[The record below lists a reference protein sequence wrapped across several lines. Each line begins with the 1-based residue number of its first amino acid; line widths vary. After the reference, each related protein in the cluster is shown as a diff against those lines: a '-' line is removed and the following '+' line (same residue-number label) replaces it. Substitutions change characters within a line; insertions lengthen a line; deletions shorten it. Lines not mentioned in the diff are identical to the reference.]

1 MLTSRPRADQRHAW
15 AIWIVA
21 RDMATGAPHHVG
33 YWTGDDAAPILI
45 DGQSRA
51 YYGAGA
57 ALEISP
63 ITYQL
68 GAVVQTQSVSLGP
81 LAPEVR
87 QVLRGYD
94 TRQAPVEI
102 HLITLDDLDR
112 PSASDMAFQ
121 GVIDSFEIVDGP
133 IDDFG
138 NSTVVCQVEMVSDA
152 RMLTRTLTLKQS
164 DASQRL
170 RNPNDAFRQYADV
183 AGEVRV
189 TWMGE
194 TDNPHRAREKNN
206 LKR

>member
-1 MLTSRPRADQRHAW
+1 MLTAKPRADQRHAW
-15 AIWIVA
+15 AIWITA
-21 RDMATGAPHHVG
+21 RDMETNAPYPVG
-33 YWTGDDAAPILI
+33 YWTGDDAATILI

-112 PSASDMAFQ
+112 PSASDLAFR

-138 NSTVVCQVEMVSDA
+138 NSTVVCQAEMVSVA

-164 DASQRL
+164 DASQKL
-170 RNPNDAFRQYADV
+170 RNANDAFRQYADV

-194 TDNPHRAREKNN
+194 TDNPHKAREKNN